1 MSNSSADR
9 RSPLGLF
16 PAQPAPSLYDC
27 AVEALRSRHCGRRTE
42 EALDRRF
49 LFYNGLGVDTSV

>member
-9 RSPLGLF
+9 RSLLGLF

-27 AVEALRSRHCGRRTE
+27 VVEALGSRHYDRPAE
-42 EALDRRF
+42 EAYRYRIAASF
-49 LFYNGLGVDTSV
+49 FTPAS